1 MAGRNREQ
9 EIVQAAVE
17 LFATRGYEKTSMDD
31 IAGSLGITKGSLYYY
46 ISSKRDLLAKALLGL
61 TVELRNGLNEIVESQ
76 ASSTEKLRRAF
87 RHHVEFFFEDY
98 PRACVF
104 LEERL
109 TALASMQRRRV
120 VQERDQY
127 ESVWRRL
134 VTEGVERGEFGDD
147 LDVAMVVRG
156 MIGMC
161 NWMIKWFRL
170 GGKWSPLQVADL
182 FAEMVL
188 CGIQTVP
195 CQSRQPHEIRKAKKQ
210 NFVVS
215 EQSAKGGG
223 R

>member
-1 MAGRNREQ
+1 M
-9 EIVQAAVE
+9 QAAVE

-31 IAGSLGITKGSLYYY
+31 IASSLGITKGSLYYY

-61 TVELRNGLNEIVESQ
+61 TVELRNGLNQIVESET
-76 ASSTEKLRRAF
+76 SFTEKLRSAF
-87 RHHVEFFFEDY
+87 RHHVGFFFEDY

-109 TALASMQRRRV
+109 TALTSRQRRRV

-134 VTEGVERGEFGDD
+134 IEKGIEHGEFRSD
-147 LDVAMVVRG
+147 LDVPMVVRG
-156 MIGMC
+156 ILGMC

-170 GGKWSPLQVADL
+170 DGKWSPTQVADL
-182 FAEMVL
+182 YAEMVL

-195 CQSRQPHEIRKAKKQ
+195 FNQKR
-210 NFVVS
+210 
-215 EQSAKGGG
+215 
-223 R
+223 